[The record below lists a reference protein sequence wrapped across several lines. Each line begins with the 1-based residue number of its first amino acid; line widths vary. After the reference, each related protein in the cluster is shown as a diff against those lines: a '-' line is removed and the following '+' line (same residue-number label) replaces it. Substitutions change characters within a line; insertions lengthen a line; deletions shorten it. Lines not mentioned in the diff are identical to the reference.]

1 MLLLSSSVSLSE
13 EEEESLPLTLESVSE
28 DSEVILFVC
37 FATFG
42 GDFGVIFA
50 VGLGCLLMDP
60 NFTVLSSSDSLS
72 EDESFCIVLSSTA
85 SEESD
90 CSLDSSVELSDV
102 VAEETE
108 ETVDTEEAADK
119 VLLVF
124 FEDATDDTEEA
135 ADKVL
140 WDFFEDATDDDFF
153 EEDTEDEDT
162 VEVVEIIL
170 CVLLAFLLCSFFAL
184 TFLKNLWIVIAAA
197 TISAG

>member
-13 EEEESLPLTLESVSE
+13 EEEESFPLTFESVSE
-28 DSEVILFVC
+28 DSEVTLFVC
-37 FATFG
+37 VVTFG
-42 GDFGVIFA
+42 GDFGVVFV

-90 CSLDSSVELSDV
+90 CSLDSSAELSDV
-102 VAEETE
+102 VAEDTE

-119 VLLVF
+119 VLWV
-124 FEDATDDTEEA
+124 
-135 ADKVL
+135 
-140 WDFFEDATDDDFF
+140 FFEDATDDDFF

-184 TFLKNLWIVIAAA
+184 TFLKNRWIVIAAA